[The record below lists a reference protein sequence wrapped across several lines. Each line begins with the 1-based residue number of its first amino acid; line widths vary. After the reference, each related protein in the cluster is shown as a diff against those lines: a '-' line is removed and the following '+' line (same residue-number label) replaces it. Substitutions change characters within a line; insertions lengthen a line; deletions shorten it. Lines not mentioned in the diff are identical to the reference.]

1 VTTAIL
7 LSGGVDSNAVAWWQ
21 RPEIAF
27 TLDYGQLAAASEIGA
42 AREIASLTGMHHE
55 VVRVDCSS
63 IGSGDMAGSSPD
75 ALAPVTEWWPYRNQL
90 LVTLAA
96 ARGVA
101 LGVRRILVGAVVTDA
116 SHTDGTPA
124 FFNALDALM
133 RLQEGEITIE
143 APAITMSTVELVRV
157 SGIPRDVLA
166 WSHSCHTGPFACGGC
181 RGCVKHFETMNEL
194 YGDAY

>member
-42 AREIASLTGMHHE
+42 AREIARLTGMHHE
-55 VVRVDCSS
+55 IVRVD
-63 IGSGDMAGSSPD
+63 SSPD

-96 ARGVA
+96 ARGIS

-124 FFNALDALM
+124 FFSALDALM
-133 RLQEGEITIE
+133 RLQEGEIAIE
-143 APAITMSTVELVRV
+143 APAISMSTVELVRV
-157 SGIPRDVLA
+157 SGIPREVLA
-166 WSHSCHTGPFACGGC
+166 WSHSCHTGPLACGGC
-181 RGCVKHFETMNEL
+181 RGCVKHFQTMNEL
-194 YGDAY
+194 YGEAY